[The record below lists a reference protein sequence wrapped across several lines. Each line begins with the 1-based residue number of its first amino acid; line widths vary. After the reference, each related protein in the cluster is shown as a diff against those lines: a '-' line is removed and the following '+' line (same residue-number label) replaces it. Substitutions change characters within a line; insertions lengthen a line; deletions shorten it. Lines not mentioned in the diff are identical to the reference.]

1 MQFFLSAELIQN
13 LFSSALLYFV
23 PNKVAGR
30 IPLPVRGQSTV
41 MSIFCMPVCKRI
53 SRTTNPIFTNFVHFT
68 YCRGTILLWWQYD
81 TLCTS
86 GFMDDVMFVHKR
98 QEWAT
103 QKKRRLNKG
112 QHRLDTAAYT
122 PLIHQRKSLIFY
134 VCIVFTEKVW
144 SESLTQ
150 CTECKSPI
158 CKKCMDS

>member
-23 PNKVAGR
+23 PSKVAGH

-86 GFMDDVMFVHKR
+86 GFMDDVMLAHKR
-98 QEWAT
+98 HEWAT
-103 QKKRRLNKG
+103 QKSVMTQQR
-112 QHRLDTAAYT
+112 AAQT
-122 PLIHQRKSLIFY
+122 
-134 VCIVFTEKVW
+134 
-144 SESLTQ
+144 
-150 CTECKSPI
+150 
-158 CKKCMDS
+158 

>member
-103 QKKRRLNKG
+103 QKSVDSTKGSTDLTPRRILHLSTRERVWYFTFALFLQRRCGLN
-112 QHRLDTAAYT
+112 H
-122 PLIHQRKSLIFY
+122 
-134 VCIVFTEKVW
+134 
-144 SESLTQ
+144 
-150 CTECKSPI
+150 
-158 CKKCMDS
+158 